1 MVVMFILS
9 FFFQGATP
17 YLQRRRSQRKKKQ
30 RPLFSQIQVHT
41 LELEFARNRYVSE
54 EKRAELATN
63 LSLTETQV
71 KTWFQ
76 NRRTKWRKEAKDK
89 LETVLMDSKR
99 RLREDM
105 ETADNPNPNPA
116 STTSTQSTP
125 CQGSADQL
133 FIDLDNYSLKPSS
146 SS

>member
-1 MVVMFILS
+1 M
-9 FFFQGATP
+9 
-17 YLQRRRSQRKKKQ
+17 
-30 RPLFSQIQVHT
+30 HT
-41 LELEFARNRYVSE
+41 LELEFARSRYACE
-54 EKRAELATN
+54 EKRAELASN
-63 LSLTETQV
+63 LSLTETQI

-116 STTSTQSTP
+116 STTSTLSTAY
-125 CQGSADQL
+125 QGSAAKV
-133 FIDLDNYSLKPSS
+133 FIDLDNYKLKPSS

>member
-1 MVVMFILS
+1 MVVMSHLVLYFI

-17 YLQRRRSQRKKKQ
+17 YLQRRCSQRKTKQ

-41 LELEFARNRYVSE
+41 LALEFARNRYVSE
-54 EKRAELATN
+54 EKRAELASN
-63 LSLTETQV
+63 LCLTETQV

-89 LETVLMDSKR
+89 LETVLMDSNG

-105 ETADNPNPNPA
+105 ETADNPNPA
-116 STTSTQSTP
+116 STTNTQSTP
-125 CQGSADQL
+125 CQRSADQL
-133 FIDLDNYSLKPSS
+133 FIDLDN
-146 SS
+146 